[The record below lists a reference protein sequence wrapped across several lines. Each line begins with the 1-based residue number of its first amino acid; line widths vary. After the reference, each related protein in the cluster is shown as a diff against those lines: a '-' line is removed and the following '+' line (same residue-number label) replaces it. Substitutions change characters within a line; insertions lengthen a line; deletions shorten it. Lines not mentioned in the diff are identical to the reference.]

1 MCHEPRDPSN
11 PRATSDAVTTGAT
24 VTRLEDCANSG
35 AVCHVI
41 T

>member
-1 MCHEPRDPSN
+1 MNHVTRLI